1 MKFSQYLQ
9 NFWWKNNSKN
19 FCLFDLFLPLLFLL
33 QFLFIGV
40 AKCRKFLLTKF
51 FQKKLSIPLIV
62 VGNLSVGGTG
72 KTPLT
77 LCLVQQLSQK
87 GIKVGIIS
95 RGYGRKIDKNQ
106 SVLQV
111 LPSSNP
117 QQVGDEALLMSQRL
131 QTIPIFVGNDRF
143 LAAQELLKKFPQTQM
158 IISDDGLQHYKIFR
172 NAEIIVFDERGVGNG
187 NCLPFGPLRE
197 NLQRLN
203 DKNVAAIVL
212 NKNIQNQSKNQNQNQ
227 NQNLNQNLNF
237 FESIKLQFNNRL
249 PIFEMNI
256 FANNFYNLYLPNQII
271 SATDLLRKNKNSQG
285 KIFAIVGMGNPQ
297 KFFDTLSAL
306 NFDASQIKNFEK
318 IIFKDHHNYELTDFD
333 FLQKNDIVLMSEK
346 DAVKCKFLQWN
357 ENQKPQNF
365 WVLPISVAIPSSLT
379 DIILEKINAN

>member
-1 MKFSQYLQ
+1 M
-9 NFWWKNNSKN
+9 
-19 FCLFDLFLPLLFLL
+19 
-33 QFLFIGV
+33 
-40 AKCRKFLLTKF
+40 
-51 FQKKLSIPLIV
+51 

-227 NQNLNQNLNF
+227 NQNLNLNLNF

-285 KIFAIVGMGNPQ
+285 KIFALVGMGNPQ

-306 NFDASQIKNFEK
+306 NFDASQVKNFEK

-346 DAVKCKFLQWN
+346 DAVKCRFLQWN

>member
-9 NFWWKNNSKN
+9 NFWWKNNKDNSEK
-19 FCLFDLFLPLLFLL
+19 FCFFDLFLPLLFLL

-40 AKCRKFLLTKF
+40 SKCRKFLLSKF
-51 FQKKLSIPLIV
+51 FQKRLPIPLIV

-77 LCLVQQLSQK
+77 MSLVQQLLQK

-95 RGYGRKIDKNQ
+95 RGYGRIIDKNCK
-106 SVLQV
+106 VLQV
-111 LPSSNP
+111 FPSSNP
-117 QQVGDEALLMSQRL
+117 QQVGDETVLMSQRL

-143 LAAQELLKKFPQTQM
+143 LAAQELLKKFPQTQ
-158 IISDDGLQHYKIFR
+158 IIVSDDGLQHYKIFR

-212 NKNIQNQSKNQNQNQ
+212 NKNIQNQNQNQNQ
-227 NQNLNQNLNF
+227 NINF
-237 FESIKLQFNNRL
+237 FENIKLQLNNRF
-249 PIFEMNI
+249 PILEMNI
-256 FANNFYNLYLPNQII
+256 FANNFYNLYVPNQII
-271 SATDLLRKNKNSQG
+271 SANELLLKNKNSQG
-285 KIFAIVGMGNPQ
+285 KIFAVVGMGNPQ
-297 KFFDTLSAL
+297 KFFETLSQLGFATNKL
-306 NFDASQIKNFEK
+306 EK
-318 IIFKDHHNYELTDFD
+318 IIFEDHHNYQLADFD

-346 DAVKCKFLQWN
+346 DAVKCRFLQWN
-357 ENQKPQNF
+357 KNQTPQNF
-365 WVLPISVAIPSSLT
+365 WVLPISVAVPSSLT
-379 DIILEKINAN
+379 DIILEKIKNVKFA